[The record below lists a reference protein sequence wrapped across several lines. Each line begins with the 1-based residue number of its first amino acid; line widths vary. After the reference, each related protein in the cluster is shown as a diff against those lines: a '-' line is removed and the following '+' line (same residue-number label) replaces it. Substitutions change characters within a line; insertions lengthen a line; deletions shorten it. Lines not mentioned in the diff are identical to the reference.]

1 LFGWLRR
8 LRRLRHSRAERHK
21 LDDKPGGV
29 SQQLD
34 CFDVRGNLAAFSR
47 VGINQRR
54 RLASHL

>member
-8 LRRLRHSRAERHK
+8 LRHPRAERNK
-21 LDDKPGGV
+21 LDDKPRCV

-34 CFDVRGNLAAFSR
+34 CFDVGGNFAAFSR
-47 VGINQRR
+47 IGINQGC